1 VTPEKTPENDQP
13 ASPPD
18 GDPPRSELPPSELPP
33 EQPAAAEVAAA
44 PPPSDDVAAAS
55 EEPATAP
62 ASEQAAAPPP
72 VEEPARRAG
81 WPAAAFVGAAVLGAA
96 IALAVGAVASL
107 FVLPRDNG
115 VSALEARLGALELQL
130 RDLAQPAPPPPPA
143 ADTRAVDEMAARIAR
158 LEAVGGER
166 PPAAGDASL
175 GNRLA
180 GLEGEVKAL
189 AETIG
194 ALGRRSDEATAAAR
208 EARTRA
214 ETSAAALAALTQKV
228 ADAPAV
234 ARSELDTFDQR
245 VAKLERNDQ
254 ALAAELAKRSAAA
267 ESGDRA
273 ARLALAAAT
282 LNSAVERGE
291 AFAAELAAAK
301 ALGADPKAL
310 APLEPFAAS
319 GVPSAD
325 ALGRELAALVPS
337 LRPAAPA
344 APREGF
350 LQRLQVNAEK
360 LVRVNPAAEVA
371 GDDASAVVSRVEA
384 RAAQGDLSAALAELG
399 KLPPAARAAAEPW
412 IKKAQARTAALEA
425 SRRLA
430 AASLAGLGK

>member
-1 VTPEKTPENDQP
+1 VTPEKTPENDEP
-13 ASPPD
+13 VSPPE
-18 GDPPRSELPPSELPP
+18 GDPPRSDLPTSEASPPEPPPSDE
-33 EQPAAAEVAAA
+33 AEVAAA
-44 PPPSDDVAAAS
+44 ASASDEAVAAPPSD
-55 EEPATAP
+55 EPAATP
-62 ASEQAAAPPP
+62 A

-81 WPAAAFVGAAVLGAA
+81 WPAMAFLGAAVLGAA

-107 FVLPRDNG
+107 LLFPRDDDAT
-115 VSALEARLGALELQL
+115 ALEARLGALELKL
-130 RDLAQPAPPPPPA
+130 SDLARPVPPPPA
-143 ADTRAVDEMAARIAR
+143 ADTRAVDEMAARIAK

-189 AETIG
+189 GETIG
-194 ALGRRSDEATAAAR
+194 ALGRRADEATAAAR
-208 EARTRA
+208 EARARA
-214 ETSAAALAALTQKV
+214 EVSAVALAALTQKV

-234 ARSELDTFDQR
+234 ARGELETFDQR

-254 ALAAELAKRSAAA
+254 ALAAELAKRNAA
-267 ESGDRA
+267 ETNDRA
-273 ARLALAAAT
+273 ARLALAAAA
-282 LNSAVERGE
+282 LDAAVDRG
-291 AFAAELAAAK
+291 APFAAELAAAK

-325 ALGRELAALVPS
+325 ALGRELAALAPS
-337 LRPAAPA
+337 LRPAPA
-344 APREGF
+344 APPAREGF

-360 LVRVNPAAEVA
+360 LVRLNPAAEVA
-371 GDDASAVVSRVEA
+371 GDDAAAVVSRVEA
-384 RAAQGDLSAALAELG
+384 RAAAGDLPAALAELG
-399 KLPPAARAAAEPW
+399 KLPPAARATAEPW
-412 IKKAQARTAALEA
+412 IKKAQARAAALEA

>member
-1 VTPEKTPENDQP
+1 
-13 ASPPD
+13 
-18 GDPPRSELPPSELPP
+18 
-33 EQPAAAEVAAA
+33 
-44 PPPSDDVAAAS
+44 
-55 EEPATAP
+55 
-62 ASEQAAAPPP
+62 
-72 VEEPARRAG
+72 
-81 WPAAAFVGAAVLGAA
+81 
-96 IALAVGAVASL
+96 
-107 FVLPRDNG
+107 
-115 VSALEARLGALELQL
+115 
-130 RDLAQPAPPPPPA
+130 
-143 ADTRAVDEMAARIAR
+143 MAARIAR

-166 PPAAGDASL
+166 PPAAGDVSL

-180 GLEGEVKAL
+180 SLEGEVKAL

-234 ARSELDTFDQR
+234 ARSELETFDQR

-291 AFAAELAAAK
+291 PFAAELAAAK

-325 ALGRELAALVPS
+325 ALGRELAALAPS
-337 LRPAAPA
+337 LRPAAPP

-371 GDDASAVVSRVEA
+371 GDDAAAVVSRVEA

-430 AASLAGLGK
+430 ASSLAGLGK